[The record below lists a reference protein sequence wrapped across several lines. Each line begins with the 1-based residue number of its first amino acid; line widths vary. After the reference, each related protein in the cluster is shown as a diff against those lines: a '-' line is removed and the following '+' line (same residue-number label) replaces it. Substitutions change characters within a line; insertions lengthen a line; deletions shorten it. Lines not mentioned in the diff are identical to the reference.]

1 MHLQSETP
9 LNVTKDLNKNYWQT
23 LQGTFTALMNTLNA
37 AQPPSSNCV
46 ISRNQ
51 IGYICSFLTGRKRA
65 LQHLY
70 CCRDAAM
77 FNIVVFNVWTSL
89 CLIEWFWQTFSW
101 TKTHQFCFFSC
112 QECCWPTDCQTDVV
126 NCLLMVIQ
134 HPPYWDCTA
143 AWSLLIQQMQ
153 FGSKK
158 KYK

>member
-37 AQPPSSNCV
+37 VQPPSSNCV

-51 IGYICSFLTGRKRA
+51 IGYICSFLTGKKRA
-65 LQHLY
+65 LQHLD

-89 CLIEWFWQTFSW
+89 SLIEWFWQTFSW

-112 QECCWPTDCQTDVV
+112 MPR
-126 NCLLMVIQ
+126 M
-134 HPPYWDCTA
+134 
-143 AWSLLIQQMQ
+143 LLIDGLSNRCGKLFTDGDPDSTDAVWKQ
-153 FGSKK
+153 KK
-158 KYK
+158 I